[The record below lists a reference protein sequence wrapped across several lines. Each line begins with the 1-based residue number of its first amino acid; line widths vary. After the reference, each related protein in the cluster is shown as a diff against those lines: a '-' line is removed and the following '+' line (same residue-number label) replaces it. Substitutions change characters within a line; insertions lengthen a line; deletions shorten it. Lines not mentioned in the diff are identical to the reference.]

1 VHDRYGNY
9 LMRRLIR
16 NCYCMI
22 DANKILQVD
31 VLDLIFEGRNK
42 EYGAY
47 ELRTNYGK
55 RLLIAIGS
63 MLLLCAC
70 FAVLNSFAGNAKSKA
85 IIYVI
90 PDVPIEPVNDKE
102 DEPKPPP
109 VEPPKQKQIQVEQ
122 FTPPKITHE
131 DVKPEEMP
139 PPVADLENVKIGTVD
154 VEGEKGDDIV
164 APPLDDGSTGVM
176 EKPKAKE
183 PEEDPI
189 VLHVQI
195 ESEYPGGLSA
205 WLRYLTKNLPKLYSD
220 DLVERGV
227 QGRVIVQFIVDK
239 EGNVS
244 EVQGIEGPAELR
256 EIGEAVI
263 RKSGKWTPAIQNGRQ
278 VKSYKRQPIVFA
290 LPEE

>member
-1 VHDRYGNY
+1 
-9 LMRRLIR
+9 MPRLIR

-42 EYGAY
+42 AYGAY
-47 ELRTNYGK
+47 ELRTNYRK

-63 MLLLCAC
+63 MVLLCAC
-70 FAVLNSFAGNAKSKA
+70 FAVLNSFAGKAKERV
-85 IIYVI
+85 ITFEI
-90 PDVPIEPVNDKE
+90 PDAVIDPLKE
-102 DEPKPPP
+102 KEKPLEPPP
-109 VEPPKQKQIQVEQ
+109 VEPPKPKQIQVEQ
-122 FTPPKITHE
+122 FTPPRITHE

-139 PPVADLENVKIGTVD
+139 PQMDELEDVKIGTVD
-154 VEGEKGDDIV
+154 REGDKGDDIV
-164 APPLDDGSTGVM
+164 APPMDTEGTGVI
-176 EKPKAKE
+176 EQPKKAD
-183 PEEDPI
+183 PEDEGI

-195 ESEYPGGLSA
+195 ESQYPGGASA
-205 WLRYLTKNLPKLYSD
+205 WLRYLNKNLPRLYSD
-220 DLVERGV
+220 DLVERGI